1 MLNHNQ
7 YLSLSRIKALPIA
20 RMHVWI
26 TVFSYYSNLT
36 TLQHCLLNDQQIY
49 ACSGSFLFFF
59 NMLLKIYCARLA
71 NLSPASP
78 LVIVFARAKAFHF
91 ICFSRVSTIDNNRVS
106 SSLMPSLKRAAAT
119 GSRHDSML
127 PRDMGRICAYRFK

>member
-36 TLQHCLLNDQQIY
+36 TLQHRLLNDQQIY

-59 NMLLKIYCARLA
+59 KMLLKIYCARLA
-71 NLSPASP
+71 NLSLQP
-78 LVIVFARAKAFHF
+78 L
-91 ICFSRVSTIDNNRVS
+91 
-106 SSLMPSLKRAAAT
+106 SSLQSTYYRITLTKLMLALRFRCHLL
-119 GSRHDSML
+119 SRKVLLS
-127 PRDMGRICAYRFK
+127 